1 LFQKAQLAN
10 HTAKSLRTFSVFD
23 YQFFKWLTP
32 FKEAQLNSPLIIHH
46 SQMLSCLR

>member
-32 FKEAQLNSPLIIHH
+32 FREAQLNSPLTIH
-46 SQMLSCLR
+46 LSMPEKC